1 MIYLDSETCGLYGM
15 PVLLQYAEDEGE
27 IVLYEIWKEPISKTL
42 SLLEWFCENDLCFFN
57 AVFDWFML
65 CKIYTIFRLFPG
77 DWVPEEHIQEI
88 ALREPEGMDGPC
100 LKPKAVCDL
109 MLLSRKGQYQSLMAR
124 EDIRIKRVPTALAQA
139 VAQELEKQIEFDGIY
154 FAKTVD
160 KAAPRWKVVDIISKK
175 TNTVNPDFKDV
186 VLKFNAA
193 GGLKYLA
200 EYALGLK
207 PKHYFSDVELDSS
220 WRPYELGYAP
230 TALAVAASPDTWEC
244 WDVGTG
250 KLMGM
255 AWPAL
260 IHEHIKHWHTHEGA
274 REYANDDIV
283 YTRALHKH
291 FGSPEAGDDDSELA
305 CMVAAVRWHGFE
317 INIPGIEEL
326 LQTAI
331 ATVMASPIN
340 VNKPH
345 HVRRYMKECMDE
357 MESIIIEDS
366 TKKQNLEQI
375 EKWIVEEEEQ
385 CTLCGGDGIDVD
397 LTCLRCNGTGKLFPG
412 VHPASIRATE
422 ILKIKYASKEIELY
436 RKLLK
441 AGRLH
446 ASFKIIGSLS
456 SRMAGGDGLNAQGI
470 KHTENVRKM
479 FPLVWDKY
487 VLCGGDFDS
496 FEVTLSDAVFKDP
509 NLHTDLCEGRSIHT
523 ILGTM
528 LYNKTYEA
536 VVASKSMSPDYY
548 ARGKSAVFAFIYGG
562 DWNTWVQR
570 LSVDEKTARKAYD
583 LLVEKYPGIQAARMA
598 IFDKFCSMRQPN
610 GIGSQVIWHEPVDY
624 LETFLGFRR
633 YFTLENKVCKALYNL
648 ANHTPIA
655 WKQCP
660 VKVVRRDRI
669 QTAGGAV
676 SSALYGCAFQI
687 QAANMRA
694 ANNHLIQSAGATI
707 TKRLQRKLWE
717 IQPHGAHEWRVAPM
731 NIHDEIMCVT
741 HPEYVEET
749 GKVAKEVVE
758 SYREQVPLI
767 GMDWNYNLTS
777 WANKKGD
784 GTGVKIQPNIKK
796 N

>member
-42 SLLEWFCENDLCFFN
+42 ALLEWFCENDLCFFN

-77 DWVPEEHIQEI
+77 DWIPEEHIQDI

-109 MLLSRKGQYQSLMAR
+109 MLISRRGQYQSLMAR

-160 KAAPRWKVVDIISKK
+160 KSAPRWKVADIISKK
-175 TNTVNPDFKDV
+175 NNTINPDFKDV

-250 KLMGM
+250 KLLGM

-260 IHEHIKHWHTHEGA
+260 IHEHIKHWHSHEGA

-291 FGSPEAGDDDSELA
+291 FGSPEAGDDDGELA
-305 CMVAAVRWHGFE
+305 CMVAAVRWHGFK
-317 INIPGIEEL
+317 IDVPGIEEL

-331 ATVMASPIN
+331 ATVMDSPIN

-345 HVRRYMKECMDE
+345 HVRRYMGECMDE

-397 LTCLRCNGTGKLFPG
+397 STCLRCNGTGKLSPG
-412 VHPASIRATE
+412 IHPASVRATE
-422 ILKIKYASKEIELY
+422 ILKIKYATKEIELY

-456 SRMAGGDGLNAQGI
+456 SRMSGSDGLNAQGI

-479 FPLVWDKY
+479 FPLVWGDY
-487 VLCGGDFDS
+487 TLCGGDFDS
-496 FEVTLSDAVFKDP
+496 FEVTLSDAVFKDE
-509 NLHTDLCEGRSIHT
+509 NRSEEHTSEL
-523 ILGTM
+523 
-528 LYNKTYEA
+528 
-536 VVASKSMSPDYY
+536 
-548 ARGKSAVFAFIYGG
+548 
-562 DWNTWVQR
+562 
-570 LSVDEKTARKAYD
+570 
-583 LLVEKYPGIQAARMA
+583 
-598 IFDKFCSMRQPN
+598 
-610 GIGSQVIWHEPVDY
+610 
-624 LETFLGFRR
+624 
-633 YFTLENKVCKALYNL
+633 
-648 ANHTPIA
+648 
-655 WKQCP
+655 
-660 VKVVRRDRI
+660 
-669 QTAGGAV
+669 
-676 SSALYGCAFQI
+676 
-687 QAANMRA
+687 
-694 ANNHLIQSAGATI
+694 
-707 TKRLQRKLWE
+707 
-717 IQPHGAHEWRVAPM
+717 
-731 NIHDEIMCVT
+731 
-741 HPEYVEET
+741 
-749 GKVAKEVVE
+749 
-758 SYREQVPLI
+758 
-767 GMDWNYNLTS
+767 
-777 WANKKGD
+777 
-784 GTGVKIQPNIKK
+784 
-796 N
+796 